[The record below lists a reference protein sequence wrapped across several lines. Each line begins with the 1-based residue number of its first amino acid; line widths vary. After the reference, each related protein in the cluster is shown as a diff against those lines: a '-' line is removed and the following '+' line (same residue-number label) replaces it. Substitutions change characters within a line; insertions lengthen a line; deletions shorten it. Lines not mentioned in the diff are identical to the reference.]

1 MMLITVITLI
11 VAAIIF
17 AHNDIIQHHWLLS
30 SKSLMVI
37 DPMEWL
43 ARRGRAGQQ
52 QASLLCQAEHRLEE
66 AHLLPTITCSL
77 CWEVSPALSSETSL
91 ARPHTSPFVALA
103 TQTRIRSHS
112 TLPSPNLPPLPPPEF
127 LHCLL
132 ISIEAGGN
140 LKEVAVLIRWV

>member
-1 MMLITVITLI
+1 
-11 VAAIIF
+11 
-17 AHNDIIQHHWLLS
+17 
-30 SKSLMVI
+30 MVI
-37 DPMEWL
+37 DPKEGRQGKEEEEEKW
-43 ARRGRAGQQ
+43 RAGQQ

-66 AHLLPTITCSL
+66 AHLLPSITCSL

-112 TLPSPNLPPLPPPEF
+112 TLPSSNLPPLPPPEF
-127 LHCLL
+127 VHCLL